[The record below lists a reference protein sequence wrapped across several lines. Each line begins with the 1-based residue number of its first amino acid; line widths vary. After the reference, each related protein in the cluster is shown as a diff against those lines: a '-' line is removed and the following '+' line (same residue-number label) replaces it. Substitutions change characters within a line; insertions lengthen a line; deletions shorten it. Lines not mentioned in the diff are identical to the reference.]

1 MKNILNLYE
10 SFFDDLDKLN
20 QDKVNDEFGDVNRGI
35 YDEHDIIL
43 SPDKNPEFFYGL
55 CDMCEYYQIP
65 YNKNGFL
72 QEDLNQ
78 IENIYCYDS
87 GDTYFKDVTSLDEL
101 QYFNNLE
108 NIFSFS
114 FYHCTKLKSVIFPK
128 NLEKLYDNCFSDC
141 FSLKKLKF
149 PNSIKEIYKYS
160 FNYCTSLKEILFPK
174 NIEII
179 ENLTFKNCTSLEKIV
194 IPERFKDNMKNIFYN
209 VDLSKVDITYI

>member
-1 MKNILNLYE
+1 MN
-10 SFFDDLDKLN
+10 FFDDLNKLN
-20 QDKVNDEFGDVNRGI
+20 QGTEDNEFSDLNNEV
-35 YDEHDIIL
+35 YDQHNYIL
-43 SPDKNPEFFYGL
+43 SPDKNPEFFYDL
-55 CDMCEYYQIP
+55 CDFCKDYYP
-65 YNKNGFL
+65 NLPSNKNGFK
-72 QEDLNQ
+72 QEDLN
-78 IENIYCYDS
+78 NIFYI
-87 GDTYFKDVTSLDEL
+87 DTNPKYYGSYFNKVTSLDEL
-101 QYFNNLE
+101 QFFNNLKE
-108 NIFSFS
+108 IKAWGF
-114 FYHCTKLKSVIFPK
+114 CGCKKLKSVIFPK

-149 PNSIKEIYKYS
+149 PDSIKEIYKYS